1 MGLHVKVG
9 SLSYKLE
16 DYMTS
21 NQNRFN
27 YKKESSS
34 KLVSDVILSGRRN
47 AAGHNTDAYAA
58 TNTQSYAELITG
70 TDSLCLGN

>member
-1 MGLHVKVG
+1 
-9 SLSYKLE
+9 
-16 DYMTS
+16 MTS

-34 KLVSDVILSGRRN
+34 KLASDVILSDRRN

-58 TNTQSYAELITG
+58 TNT
-70 TDSLCLGN
+70 

>member
-1 MGLHVKVG
+1 
-9 SLSYKLE
+9 
-16 DYMTS
+16 MTS

-34 KLVSDVILSGRRN
+34 KLASDVILSGRRN

-58 TNTQSYAELITG
+58 TNT
-70 TDSLCLGN
+70 